1 VYFEKWVKELRTHFK
16 VRVIQNAL
24 RKQELSEMKVTDCIW
39 GATSAILLVLI
50 CFSSSPAV
58 EPLNR
63 VVAKV
68 NNDIITLHELDTRI
82 KQLTGLEPEEFKTRN
97 KESFL
102 ETRKKILDLLIDE
115 KIAGQ
120 KIQEL
125 GINVSREEVDAAIEK
140 IKTDNNLTHED
151 LLAKLKEQGVEYG
164 TYWEEI
170 KKRLE
175 RTRLINLEVK
185 SKIIVSEEEIKTYYQ
200 ENQDQYKT
208 EERVRLAAIILN
220 AKNPSDKDEVA
231 GLNRKVQEI
240 LSRLKNGEDFGELAK
255 IFSQG
260 PGAEDGGDLGFF
272 ETSRL
277 DPELQKVI
285 QGMSPGE
292 VSKPII
298 RPSGA
303 HIIKLLER
311 YPEQKKPLETVR
323 DAIYDILY
331 RQEVEKRYT
340 AWIKGLRE
348 KAYTR
353 VIF

>member
-1 VYFEKWVKELRTHFK
+1 
-16 VRVIQNAL
+16 
-24 RKQELSEMKVTDCIW
+24 MKTTNCISV
-39 GATSAILLVLI
+39 AISAILIGLI
-50 CFSSSPAV
+50 YLSSSLAA
-58 EPLNR
+58 EPINR

-68 NNDIITLHELDTRI
+68 NNEIITLYELDAKI
-82 KQLTGLEPEEFKTRN
+82 KQLTGLEPDEFRTRN
-97 KESFL
+97 KKSFL

-120 KIQEL
+120 KIREL

-151 LLAKLKEQGVEYG
+151 LLAKLKEQGIDYG

-175 RTRLINLEVK
+175 RTRLINQEVK
-185 SKIIVSEEEIKTYYQ
+185 SKIIVSEEEIKAYYH
-200 ENQDQYKT
+200 ENQDQYQT

-220 AKNPSDKDEVA
+220 AKNPSDKEEAA
-231 GLNRKVQEI
+231 GLSRKVQEI
-240 LSRLKNGEDFGELAK
+240 FSRLQNGEDFGQLARD
-255 IFSQG
+255 FSQG
-260 PGAEDGGDLGFF
+260 PGAKDGGDLGLF

-285 QGMSPGE
+285 QNMSPGE

-303 HIIKLLER
+303 HIIKLVER
-311 YPEQKKPLETVR
+311 YPGQKKPLETVR
-323 DAIYDILY
+323 EAIYEILY
-331 RQEVEKRYT
+331 RQEVEKRYA